1 MCKIKRVFIK
11 KDNSYKAIR
20 EKYKRGFILVISVSS
35 YKEKKLDLNK
45 LKSKYKH
52 TIRGENIYI
61 DIGVK
66 ND

>member
-11 KDNSYKAIR
+11 KDNSYKAIW
-20 EKYKRGFILVISVSS
+20 EKYKRGFIIVIAVSS

-52 TIRGENIYI
+52 TIRGENE
-61 DIGVK
+61 
-66 ND
+66 